1 MSFWHWLFRRSREDR
16 ELDEELRFHIAEETQ
31 LRIDRGERPD
41 SAWQSARRDFGN
53 VTLAR
58 EVTRDMWGWTALERA
73 AQDLRFAARML
84 RKNVAFTAVALAAL
98 TLGIG
103 ATTAMFSVVYSVL
116 LKPMQFPEPDR
127 LVMVWERQPSG
138 RNNVVQTHNF
148 LDWRTRNRA
157 FLNIAAYVNTSA
169 NLSGEGEP
177 VQVPSLRATAG
188 IFEILGVPPLLGRT
202 FQPSDYAIGAPNVTI
217 LSNGLWQRR
226 FGGRLDVLGQK
237 VLVDGAACEIIG
249 VMPPGFA
256 VPSQG
261 VDLYL
266 PLGFDLA
273 HPSRGRNYRTVAR
286 LKPNVTLAAAQ
297 ADMRDVAAQLARER
311 PEDNAL
317 WSASVVPL
325 LDQTVGDS
333 RTTLM
338 VLLGAVAFVLLIAC
352 ANVAN
357 LLLMRGSS
365 RRREMTVRVALG
377 AGRWRLLHQLVIE
390 SLLLSVTGGLMGFLL
405 AWWGVPAIVSSLPA
419 GFPLP
424 RTGEIAV
431 DYRVLAFTLTLSM
444 ACGIF
449 FGIFPALQLNR
460 SNVNDALRQGGRT
473 GTAGSRGVRNALVIS
488 EIGLAV
494 LLVIGAGLM
503 LRSFLLLH
511 QTDPGFR
518 VERLLTFR
526 MLLLPSKYSDG
537 PRRAAVMQQMLE
549 RVRALPLVSSASSIH
564 VLPMTGG
571 NSGSG
576 YFRLDRPVPPPG
588 AGVGGEISIISERYF
603 ETMGIP
609 LLTGRDFDLRD
620 RLGSPSVVILNQ
632 SAARQIY
639 PDENP
644 LGKRL
649 NVFWSGD
656 REVEVIGV
664 VADIRHDA
672 LSTEPSPTLFLP
684 NAQRPNTFNALV
696 VRAKGDS
703 APVVA
708 AVKEQIRAIDPDQG
722 ASDIKTMEQLA
733 AQSIARPKVQATL
746 MALFGL
752 VALVLACV
760 GIYAV
765 VSYSVEQR
773 TRELG
778 IRLALGA
785 APFSILRMV
794 LREGLILAGSGIAA
808 GLLAAAALTRYLA
821 TLLYTVRPTDTLVY
835 ASVSAILAAAA
846 VAGCYVPARRA
857 TRVDPAIVLRE
868 E

>member
-1 MSFWHWLFRRSREDR
+1 
-16 ELDEELRFHIAEETQ
+16 
-31 LRIDRGERPD
+31 
-41 SAWQSARRDFGN
+41 
-53 VTLAR
+53 
-58 EVTRDMWGWTALERA
+58 
-73 AQDLRFAARML
+73 
-84 RKNVAFTAVALAAL
+84 
-98 TLGIG
+98 
-103 ATTAMFSVVYSVL
+103 
-116 LKPMQFPEPDR
+116 
-127 LVMVWERQPSG
+127 
-138 RNNVVQTHNF
+138 
-148 LDWRTRNRA
+148 
-157 FLNIAAYVNTSA
+157 
-169 NLSGEGEP
+169 
-177 VQVPSLRATAG
+177 
-188 IFEILGVPPLLGRT
+188 
-202 FQPSDYAIGAPNVTI
+202 
-217 LSNGLWQRR
+217 
-226 FGGRLDVLGQK
+226 
-237 VLVDGAACEIIG
+237 
-249 VMPPGFA
+249 
-256 VPSQG
+256 
-261 VDLYL
+261 
-266 PLGFDLA
+266 
-273 HPSRGRNYRTVAR
+273 
-286 LKPNVTLAAAQ
+286 
-297 ADMRDVAAQLARER
+297 
-311 PEDNAL
+311 
-317 WSASVVPL
+317 
-325 LDQTVGDS
+325 
-333 RTTLM
+333 
-338 VLLGAVAFVLLIAC
+338 
-352 ANVAN
+352 
-357 LLLMRGSS
+357 
-365 RRREMTVRVALG
+365 
-377 AGRWRLLHQLVIE
+377 
-390 SLLLSVTGGLMGFLL
+390 
-405 AWWGVPAIVSSLPA
+405 
-419 GFPLP
+419 
-424 RTGEIAV
+424 
-431 DYRVLAFTLTLSM
+431 
-444 ACGIF
+444 
-449 FGIFPALQLNR
+449 
-460 SNVNDALRQGGRT
+460 
-473 GTAGSRGVRNALVIS
+473 
-488 EIGLAV
+488 
-494 LLVIGAGLM
+494 
-503 LRSFLLLH
+503 
-511 QTDPGFR
+511 
-518 VERLLTFR
+518 
-526 MLLLPSKYSDG
+526 
-537 PRRAAVMQQMLE
+537 
-549 RVRALPLVSSASSIH
+549 
-564 VLPMTGG
+564 
-571 NSGSG
+571 
-576 YFRLDRPVPPPG
+576 
-588 AGVGGEISIISERYF
+588 
-603 ETMGIP
+603 
-609 LLTGRDFDLRD
+609 
-620 RLGSPSVVILNQ
+620 LNQ